1 MAQVIFN
8 PGDLVKLSSGGPV
21 MTVSKVTNGLASCVW
36 FDATLSKYADITL
49 PVALLVKQA
58 LFGAG

>member
-21 MTVSKVTNGLASCVW
+21 MTVSKVANGVVKCIW
-36 FDATLSKYADITL
+36 FNTTLSKFSELTL
-49 PVALLVKQA
+49 GANVLVKQKP
-58 LFGAG
+58 FGS